1 MSPLDGVDATP
12 ARPDTADRRTDLEQ
26 LKEGAAL
33 LAQHGNRVAALAV
46 LWAAV
51 AIDPVACSRSVE
63 GSVRPRL
70 DRIGRGTAQTIS
82 GGRIVPIEAPPPVAQ
97 KDETEQQPET
107 EQVLK
112 MSRQHG
118 WRRDTELRKNQTA
131 RDGQTGGNERAA
143 EAGGARPPRRQSQK

>member
-1 MSPLDGVDATP
+1 MDVTSLCQAASKTGFARAASAQSEPHPTDVSATAAATRSIFRMTVEEGRLVERRLAERAVLPVDA
-12 ARPDTADRRTDLEQ
+12 
-26 LKEGAAL
+26 GAV
-33 LAQHGNRVAALAV
+33 RVQPRV
-46 LWAAV
+46 EPV

-107 EQVLK
+107 GR
-112 MSRQHG
+112 S
-118 WRRDTELRKNQTA
+118 
-131 RDGQTGGNERAA
+131 
-143 EAGGARPPRRQSQK
+143 